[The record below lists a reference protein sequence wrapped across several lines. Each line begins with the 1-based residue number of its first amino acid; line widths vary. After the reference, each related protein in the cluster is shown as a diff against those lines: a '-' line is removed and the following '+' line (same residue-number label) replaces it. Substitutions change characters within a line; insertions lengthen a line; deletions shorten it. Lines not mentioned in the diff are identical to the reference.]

1 MNLHVGSS
9 FHLLFIADSHPQAI
23 TSRVSDA
30 ACYFRY
36 EELMETMYE
45 VLRDSNFKKQDP
57 QLSASMTMDLC
68 RADVKFKL

>member
-1 MNLHVGSS
+1 MQ
-9 FHLLFIADSHPQAI
+9 PQGI
-23 TSRVSDA
+23 TSHALDA
-30 ACYFRY
+30 AYFRY

-57 QLSASMTMDLC
+57 QLSASMTLDLC